1 MQVIDLEPYVA
12 SGGRDTKVLATFSVQ
27 LNDDLRLHGLKLVD
41 TPKGLRTYF
50 PSVGGG
56 NRLASAS
63 LSLARKITEQASR
76 AAYEQGIA

>member
-1 MQVIDLEPYVA
+1 MQIIELEPYA
-12 SGGRDTKVLATFSVQ
+12 GSAGRETKVLATFGIEFSP
-27 LNDDLRLHGLKLVD
+27 DLRLHGLKLVD
-41 TPKGLRTYF
+41 TPKGRRTFF
-50 PSVGGG
+50 PNMKGG